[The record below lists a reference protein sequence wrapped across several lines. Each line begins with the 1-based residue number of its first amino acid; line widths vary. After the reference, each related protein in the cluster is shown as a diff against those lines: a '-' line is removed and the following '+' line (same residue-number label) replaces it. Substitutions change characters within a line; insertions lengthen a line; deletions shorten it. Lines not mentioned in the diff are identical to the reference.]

1 MLVSY
6 SHSFIF
12 FHVAKVAGTS
22 IRHALEPYTSEPSH
36 FRIKRP
42 VKEINGRLNPLYEMW
57 SSALTHATVK
67 QTQQALPD
75 EFERFFSFAFVRNP
89 WDWQVSMYHFLL
101 QETDNPRYTTVK
113 QLGGFK
119 QYLEWLVNE
128 ENPYPKGATKL
139 QKSMLVDDKG
149 RIVVDRIGRYEN
161 LAEDFQTITAS
172 IGLDTKL
179 PIMNTSSHRNYR
191 DYYDTYTQQLVAKH
205 FAEDI
210 DAFEYTFN

>member
-22 IRHALEPYTSEPSH
+22 IRHALEPYTSEPEH

-57 SSALTHATVK
+57 SSTLTHATVK
-67 QTQQALPD
+67 QTQKALPD
-75 EFERFFSFAFVRNP
+75 EFNRFFSFAFVRNP

-101 QETDNPRYTTVK
+101 QETDNPRYATVK

-119 QYLEWLVNE
+119 QYLEWLVHE

-139 QKSMLVDDKG
+139 QKSMLVDEKD

-172 IGLDTKL
+172 IGLNAKL
-179 PIMNTSSHRNYR
+179 PIMNASSHRDYR
-191 DYYDTYTQQLVAKH
+191 DYYDSYTRKLVANH

-210 DAFEYTFN
+210 DTFSYTFN